1 MKKIQSK
8 KKEAIAAAEAIRAA
22 NEVGLDS
29 ANEKQGGK
37 SDRQGKGL
45 FSLIDMGVDT
55 DLIF

>member
-37 SDRQGKGL
+37 SDRRGKGF

>member
-22 NEVGLDS
+22 NEAGL
-29 ANEKQGGK
+29 ANTNDKQGGK
-37 SDRQGKGL
+37 SEHKGKGL
-45 FSLIDMGVDT
+45 FSLIDIGIDR